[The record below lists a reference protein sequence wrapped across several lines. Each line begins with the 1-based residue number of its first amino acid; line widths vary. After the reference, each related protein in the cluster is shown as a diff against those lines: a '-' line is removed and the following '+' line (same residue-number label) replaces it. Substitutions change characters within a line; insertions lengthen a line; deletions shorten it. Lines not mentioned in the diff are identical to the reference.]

1 MSSRPTP
8 AVPEATYRVE
18 DAVVEGRD
26 GPIPVREYLPHDEI
40 PGAPLLWMHG
50 GGFAFG
56 GLDMKE
62 SDAPARFLAA
72 TGRRIRAVDYRL
84 VPKIGPWSKPDLR
97 PKPNRF
103 PAAVHDVVDAAHDL
117 AAVTGKRISIGG
129 ASAGANIAAG
139 AAMMLRDQAPLDL
152 VSLVLA
158 YGAFH
163 GTLPD
168 DPEIEG
174 RLHGLAAHIMFT
186 QAMIT
191 RICLNYVGDP
201 ALMVPGYAL
210 PGGGDLRGL
219 PPTLLLNAQND
230 RLSISGEAFARELT
244 AAGVTVHDEIV
255 PGAGH
260 GFLNSPRK
268 SHFEPRMRQID
279 LWLRE
284 QDS

>member
-1 MSSRPTP
+1 MPT
-8 AVPEATYRVE
+8 VPEATYRVV
-18 DAVVEGRD
+18 DATVHGRD
-26 GPIPVREYLPHDEI
+26 GDIPVREYLPHDEI
-40 PGAPLLWMHG
+40 AGAPLLWMHG

-72 TGRRIRAVDYRL
+72 TGRRVRAVDYRL
-84 VPKIGPWSKPDLR
+84 APKIGPWSKPDLR
-97 PKPNRF
+97 SKPNRF
-103 PAAVHDVVDAAHDL
+103 PAALHDVVDAAHDL
-117 AAVTGKRISIGG
+117 ASVTGRRISIGG
-129 ASAGANIAAG
+129 ASAGANLAAG
-139 AAMMLRDQAPLDL
+139 AAMMLRDEAPLDL
-152 VSLVLA
+152 VTLVLA

-174 RLHGLAAHIMFT
+174 QLHGLAARIMFN
-186 QAMIT
+186 QKMIT

-210 PGGGDLRGL
+210 PGGGDVHGL

-244 AAGVTVHDEIV
+244 TAGVTVHDEIV

-268 SHFEPRMRQID
+268 RDFTERMTMVD
-279 LWLRE
+279 TWLRQ
-284 QDS
+284 QDARVAAE